1 MALVK
6 GTQSAWDSFTNK
18 ALNTQRATGM
28 PEVGNNSAALPVTS
42 TNIQVF
48 CNNMRIG
55 FVQSFNPSERRTI
68 TKVQEL
74 GTEGV
79 VQSVPG
85 NTDGGTISMS
95 RFAVYNAMLFN
106 ALGMTPTGQFTQYDQ
121 QTYGAA
127 NRYTDDS
134 NTLGNPFKTLKDQRV
149 PLELQVK
156 TVMPDDQNTTYYI
169 ETYIDC
175 WVQNYSRTMQSNVI
189 TITEQATISYADVY
203 ASKASV
209 D

>member
-55 FVQSFNPSERRTI
+55 FVQSFNPSERRAI

-106 ALGMTPTGQFTQYDQ
+106 ALGMTPTGQFTQFDQ
-121 QTYGAA
+121 HIYEAA
-127 NRYTDDS
+127 NKYQPDS

-175 WVQNYSRTMQSNVI
+175 WVQQYSRTMQSNVI
-189 TITEQATISYADVY
+189 TVTEQATISYADVY